1 MTRISLRERE
11 RLELLA
17 PFDSRA
23 ARALLQLD
31 RARRARWQP
40 KTRRHCLRAA
50 ERLARRALGDTGRG
64 A

>member
-1 MTRISLRERE
+1 MKRISLRERE

-31 RARRARWQP
+31 RASRARRRPKERRA
-40 KTRRHCLRAA
+40 CLRAA
-50 ERLARRALGDTGRG
+50 ERLARRALSDTGRR